1 MVQKYQNDTLQISIS
16 FFSLQE
22 KPALLVPWMVFT
34 LVFLIANIILFIVY
48 AVNYFSIN
56 DTAGG
61 VGSIIE
67 TVVFVC
73 K

>member
-1 MVQKYQNDTLQISIS
+1 VENKRAIIYIN

-34 LVFLIANIILFIVY
+34 VVLLIANTVLYIVY
-48 AVNYFSIN
+48 AVQYFSIN

-61 VGSIIE
+61 VGSIIG